1 MNRLHHLSLC
11 LLFVALATS
20 CGGDERC
27 AVPIGITNFQI
38 EPNAAYYSGLNV
50 VGGYIYLTGGHRGVV
65 VVRTGID
72 QFKAYERS
80 CPADTNTA
88 VVVSGDWGSS
98 LLECPKCHT
107 CFIVDAEGVP
117 MDGGTT
123 HCPLYQYSTSYTGG
137 VLYVF

>member
-117 MDGGTT
+117 MDGGAT